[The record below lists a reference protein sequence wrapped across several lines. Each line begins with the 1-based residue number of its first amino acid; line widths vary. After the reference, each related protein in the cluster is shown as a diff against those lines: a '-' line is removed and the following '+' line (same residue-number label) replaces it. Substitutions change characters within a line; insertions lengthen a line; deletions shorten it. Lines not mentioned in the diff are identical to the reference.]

1 MIGYF
6 LNADNRYNRL
16 IMNRIPPPPTH
27 HHTHTRR
34 IIFFLFC
41 VGLLIQYL
49 FSDKNYPNSI
59 FTKTQYLAHASYH
72 ARFCS
77 NTLELYEFLIDS
89 LDYEMVECDIAISS
103 DGVPVMHHGDSAV
116 LYADNKELRVSLRR
130 LSYEKIAQLSTR
142 NDTMVEIQR
151 LEPLVFLC
159 KQKNVCLMLDHTMD
173 FSISE
178 YGIFYNLICQYGM
191 KRNTLWSDA
200 NVYKLAV
207 YDRNL
212 IYQFGSSW
220 NYPKLIYAKL
230 KSILCGSII
239 ISTGYEEGDIES
251 FKDIVRFGHEMG
263 FLMKVSTINDRGV
276 ADRFW
281 KIGTDLIITDELLN
295 DR

>member
-1 MIGYF
+1 M
-6 LNADNRYNRL
+6 
-16 IMNRIPPPPTH
+16 H
-27 HHTHTRR
+27 
-34 IIFFLFC
+34 LFC
-41 VGLLIQYL
+41 KKNTVFILWGITAIFYLVSL
-49 FSDKNYPNSI
+49 FSDKNIPNPI
-59 FTKTQYLAHASYH
+59 FYNRQYLAHARYH
-72 ARFCS
+72 ADYCQ
-77 NTLELYEFLIDS
+77 NTIELYDFLIDS
-89 LDYEMVECDIAISS
+89 LHYEIVECDIAISA
-103 DGVPVMHHGDSAV
+103 DGVPILHHGDSAV
-116 LYADNKELRVSLRR
+116 LYDGNRELKVA
-130 LSYEKIAQLSTR
+130 LSDLNYDKISQLSTR
-142 NDTMVEIQR
+142 IDTMVEIQR
-151 LEPLVFLC
+151 LEPLVLLC

-200 NVYKLAV
+200 NAYKLAV

-230 KSILCGSII
+230 KSILCGTII
-239 ISTGYEEGDIES
+239 ISTGYETGDIES
-251 FKDIVRFGHEMG
+251 YKDIVRFGHEMG
-263 FLMKVSTINDRGV
+263 FIMKVSTINDRDV